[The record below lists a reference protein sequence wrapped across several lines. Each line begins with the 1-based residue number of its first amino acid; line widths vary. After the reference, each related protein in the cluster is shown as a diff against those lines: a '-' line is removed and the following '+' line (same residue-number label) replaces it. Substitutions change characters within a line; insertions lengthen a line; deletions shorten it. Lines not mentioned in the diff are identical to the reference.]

1 MKFKLGDRVQIAA
14 TGKFGYVCDIK
25 EASGGPDEI
34 AVERVFE
41 PDCDTDDL
49 GDSVVFV
56 SSEEIILVED
66 TK

>member
-1 MKFKLGDRVQIAA
+1 MKFKLGDRVQITA

-25 EASGGPDEI
+25 EVSGGPDEI

-56 SSEEIILVED
+56 SAEEVSLVGD
-66 TK
+66 PK